1 MAFFNFRRNAAT
13 PESASPDVSPA
24 KGRAAKG
31 SASPATEELS
41 RRARADS
48 SHSHQYMRIIL
59 TEQPQ
64 GFQHEPASVC
74 RQRRILPSRQPHR
87 KRRG

>member
-1 MAFFNFRRNAAT
+1 MTSFFHVPFRNQRARLTHAAFVLTA
-13 PESASPDVSPA
+13 
-24 KGRAAKG
+24 
-31 SASPATEELS
+31 ELS

-64 GFQHEPASVC
+64 GFQHEPAF
-74 RQRRILPSRQPHR
+74 L
-87 KRRG
+87 